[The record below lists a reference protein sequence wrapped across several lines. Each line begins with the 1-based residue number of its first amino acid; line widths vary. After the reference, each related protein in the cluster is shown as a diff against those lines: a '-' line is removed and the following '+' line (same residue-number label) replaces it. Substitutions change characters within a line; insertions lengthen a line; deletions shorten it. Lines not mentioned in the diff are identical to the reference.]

1 MSSGQL
7 FIADSGLQSLNG
19 HNAAAMQ
26 ALAATCGSENIEFFC
41 HQHPDPAVRAEALQR
56 SVRLTPFFSDSFYG
70 AYDTP
75 GTLTDLNRFINSLAA
90 DYARL
95 FDRLVR
101 LHGGG
106 TILHHTM
113 DWPHLLALGLAN
125 GAEAYPELRHLV
137 FLMFSP
143 GLAADGSI
151 LNQWRSLNFR
161 LGLGRLTQQANVRL
175 FASCHEHEV
184 AYRTLYPEYR
194 DPSIH
199 PIFFSASPPPEGSA
213 IGADHGDELRCSF
226 RSQRILLY
234 LGDAKVDKGFC
245 RLPALVRALLPFL
258 DQRSTLVVHYN
269 LNDALASP
277 RLRDTAQSIEAMV
290 SQDARLRI
298 VRGFLSDDHLSE
310 LIAGCDV
317 ALFDYDPGTY
327 AHKTSGLL
335 WQVCR
340 CETPLVLLGESWL
353 SREAR
358 RLHPWV
364 RVHASLTDLQAELAG
379 RGAVVFTRNV
389 HDEAYRTTLFSPFGE
404 FIKAQS
410 VTPLPSGHER
420 ARPISAP
427 RHRSPWRRHALMV
440 DLNPPGSEKSGGG
453 HAAIQEAR
461 MLETIGFDVSFAS
474 PDGMSGRPEAA
485 VTGISYGPEPA
496 LRTLKD
502 RGAEFDLVYIT
513 RFHVAKPLIRDVRL
527 FAPRAKLVLNVADL
541 HFLRELRKAALEPDA
556 SRVSYAELIREQ
568 ELAVLE
574 QVDLV
579 LCYTETER
587 AVIESHLGVRARVAR
602 CPWVEEVR
610 AAVPGYELR
619 RDVAFLGGYGHA
631 PNVDAVQWFV
641 EQVMPVMRTLA
652 PGVRFL
658 IYGSD
663 PSAEVRKL
671 ASDDV
676 VIKGFVDQVADAFDA
691 CRVFVAPL
699 RYGAGFKAKVAAAL
713 AHGVPCVLS
722 RIAAEGVVYDDD
734 TPLSIAET
742 PEEWAAAILQ
752 YYHDASQW
760 TAASHAARAYAKR
773 RFLFGAGA
781 RRLSAALSALS
792 PDLVR

>member
-1 MSSGQL
+1 MSGRL
-7 FIADSGLQSLNG
+7 FVADSGLQSLNG

-26 ALAATCGSENIEFFC
+26 ALAVTCGPEHLEFFC
-41 HQHPDPAVRAEALQR
+41 HHSPDSAVRAEALR
-56 SVRLTPFFSDSFYG
+56 LNLRLTPFFSDSFYG

-75 GTLTDLNRFINSLAA
+75 GTLTELNPFINSLAA
-90 DYARL
+90 DYTRL
-95 FDRLVR
+95 FDRLAR

-125 GAEAYPELRHLV
+125 EPGARPEFRHLV
-137 FLMFSP
+137 FLMFTP
-143 GLAADGSI
+143 GIAADGSL
-151 LNQWRSLNFR
+151 LNQWRALNFR
-161 LGLGRLTQQANVRL
+161 LGLGRLTKQANVRL
-175 FASCHEHEV
+175 FASCHEHAV
-184 AYRTLYPEYR
+184 AYRALYPKDR
-194 DPSIH
+194 GPSIH
-199 PIFFSASPPPEGSA
+199 PVFFSASPQSTVSA
-213 IGADHGDELRCSF
+213 VAADHGDELRCLF
-226 RSQRILLY
+226 RSRSILLY
-234 LGDAKVDKGFC
+234 LGDAKVDKGFG
-245 RLPALVRALLPFL
+245 RLPALIQALLPHL

-277 RLRDTAQSIEAMV
+277 RLRDTAQSLEAMA
-290 SQDARLRI
+290 SRDARLKI
-298 VRGFLSDDHLSE
+298 IQGFLADSRLTE
-310 LIAGCDV
+310 LIAACDV
-317 ALFDYDPGTY
+317 ALFDYDPGVY
-327 AHKTSGLL
+327 AYKTSGLL

-340 CETPLVLLGESWL
+340 CQTPIVLLGESWL

-364 RVHASLTDLQAELAG
+364 RVHASLNDLLAEMAG
-379 RGAVVFTRNV
+379 EGAIVFTHNV
-389 HDEAYRTTLFSPFGE
+389 YDEAYRAALFAPFGE

-410 VTPLPSGHER
+410 VTPLPSDHER
-420 ARPISAP
+420 ECPTSVWQHPSP
-427 RHRSPWRRHALMV
+427 RRRHALMV
-440 DLNPPGSEKSGGG
+440 DLSPPRSDQSGGG

-461 MLETIGFDVSFAS
+461 MLETLGFEVSFAG
-474 PDGMSGRPEAA
+474 PDGLPGRPEAA
-485 VTGISYGPEPA
+485 AATICYCPEPA
-496 LRTLKD
+496 RHVLKE

-513 RFHVAKPLIRDVRL
+513 RFHVAKPLIRDVRT
-527 FAPRAKLVLNVADL
+527 FAPRAQLVLNVADL

-587 AVIESHLGVRARVAR
+587 AVIESHLGVRARVAC

-610 AAVPGYELR
+610 GEVPGYAR
-619 RDVAFLGGYGHA
+619 RNDVAFLGGYGHA

-641 EQVMPVMRTLA
+641 EQVMPLMRQLV
-652 PGVRFL
+652 PGLRFL

-663 PSAEVRKL
+663 VSEEVRKL
-671 ASDDV
+671 AADDV
-676 VIKGFVDQVADAFDA
+676 VIKGFVEQVADAFDD

-722 RIAAEGVVYDDD
+722 RIAAEGLVYDDD
-734 TPLSIAET
+734 PALSIAET
-742 PEEWAAAILQ
+742 PEEWAAAILRS
-752 YYHDASQW
+752 YNDSTQW
-760 TAASHAARAYAKR
+760 TAASQAARAYAQR
-773 RFLFGAGA
+773 RFQFDAGV
-781 RRLSAALSALS
+781 RRLSGVFGALS